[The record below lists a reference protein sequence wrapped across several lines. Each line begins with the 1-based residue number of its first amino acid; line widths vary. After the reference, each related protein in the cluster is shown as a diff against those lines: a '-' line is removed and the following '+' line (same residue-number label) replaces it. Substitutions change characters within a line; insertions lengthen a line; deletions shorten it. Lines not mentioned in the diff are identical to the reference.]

1 MGKSSPIFG
10 SREEFDETQL
20 HACCPDLPGEVLTT
34 WRGNFSECNQIK
46 SNYIIH
52 SEGKRKGEDNLW
64 LTFKLL
70 ASPGGRQRL
79 STKKGREKIILGE
92 A

>member
-1 MGKSSPIFG
+1 MPILG
-10 SREEFDETQL
+10 SGEEFDETQL
-20 HACCPDLPGEVLTT
+20 HACCRDLPGEVLTT
-34 WRGNFSECNQIK
+34 WSRNFSECNQIK
-46 SNYIIH
+46 SNNIIH
-52 SEGKRKGEDNLW
+52 SEGKGEGESMINL
-64 LTFKLL
+64 KLL